1 MKCFLSSPY
10 ASHLISKQA
19 AICDA
24 LRSLS
29 RFRRLHP
36 VIHVDEVAA
45 SERCIWSPLIQGQVI
60 LWNTDGRW
68 SEETALRWCLHCLEH
83 AGFDTII
90 ISTSPRRPG
99 ARATGV
105 DAEQARACE
114 LGLKIM
120 SEADA
125 EAIIIDI

>member
-24 LRSLS
+24 LRSLA
-29 RFRRLHP
+29 RLRHLHP

-45 SERCIWSPLIQGQVI
+45 SDRCVWSPLIQGQVI
-60 LWNTDGRW
+60 FWNTGGRW
-68 SEETALRWCLHCLEH
+68 SEETALKWCLYHLSN

-90 ISTSPRRPG
+90 ISTSPRRRG
-99 ARATGV
+99 CTDTGV
-105 DAEQARACE
+105 DREQALAFK
-114 LGLKIM
+114 LGYKII

-125 EAIIIDI
+125 ENAVIG

>member
-1 MKCFLSSPY
+1 MKAYLAGPF

-29 RFRRLHP
+29 RLRHLHP

-45 SERCIWSPLIQGQVI
+45 SDCCIWSPLIQGQVI
-60 LWNTDGRW
+60 FWNTDCRW
-68 SEETALRWCLHCLEH
+68 SEKTALEWCLWNLE
-83 AGFDTII
+83 AYFDTLI

-99 ARATGV
+99 AIATGV

-120 SEADA
+120 SETDA
-125 EAIIIDI
+125 ENAILG